1 VQASFCDSRPAGFT
15 IRYVVVRT
23 ESGARPESGAGVAS
37 PPARDPSGDSA
48 PHSSLILTNVGLRAF
63 ADVAGKLASAALYIL
78 VARKVGA
85 SEYGVFVFALSF
97 VGIVVTFGQLGQDT
111 VLVREVARDH
121 RRLDEY
127 YSNALLSRVFFSVPP
142 LLIALAVAALV
153 GTKGHTELVLAFLGL
168 GFVGDAL
175 VRVSFGAFQAY
186 ERLGFIPVVLISQR
200 WLTTIAAAVA
210 LYLGGGIVAVSAIY
224 CVGALGATAL
234 AAWLL
239 FRRVARPRLHVDLRG
254 IVDITRVGL
263 PIGLA
268 SIGLIVLSRIDMTM
282 LASYKP
288 SAAVGQY
295 GAAYRLL
302 DTTAFVPWAVS
313 AAVLPTLSRLSPRTP
328 KPVGAV
334 YARSLK
340 LVLAITLPMAVG
352 AALLAG
358 PLISLLYGS
367 GYSPGATA
375 LLLLAASIVLYPISA
390 CSAELFYSQGV
401 QRAVAV
407 TYAVVL
413 VENVLANLF
422 LIPRFS
428 LNGAA
433 AGTSISEGLVAVS
446 LLILSRPLH
455 GKLNV
460 GRILTGPVL
469 ASAGAAGVMGAFH
482 DELAVAIPLGIATYL
497 ALLITFERLAFPDD
511 FAVLRLFL
519 RSLTARRPRR
529 VPSAPPP

>member
-1 VQASFCDSRPAGFT
+1 
-15 IRYVVVRT
+15 VVVRS
-23 ESGARPESGAGVAS
+23 ESGATPESGAGVGL

-48 PHSSLILTNVGLRAF
+48 PHSSLILTNVGFRAF

-97 VGIVVTFGQLGQDT
+97 VGIAVTFGQLGQDT

-127 YSNALLSRVFFSVPP
+127 YSNAVLSRLLFSVPP
-142 LLIALAVAALV
+142 LLIALAIAALV

-175 VRVSFGAFQAY
+175 VRVSFGVFQAY
-186 ERLGFIPVVLISQR
+186 ERLSFIPVVLISQR

-234 AAWLL
+234 AAGLL

-268 SIGLIVLSRIDMTM
+268 SIGLIVLARIDMTM

-288 SAAVGQY
+288 SEVVGQY

-328 KPVGAV
+328 KPVGVV

-352 AALLAG
+352 AAVLAG

-375 LLLLAASIVLYPISA
+375 LLLLAPSIALYPVSA
-390 CSAELFYSQGV
+390 CSAELFYSQGI

-413 VENVLANLF
+413 VENVLANLL
-422 LIPRFS
+422 LIPNFS

-433 AGTSISEGLVAVS
+433 AGTSISEALVASS

-455 GKLNV
+455 GKLHL
-460 GRILTGPVL
+460 RRMLAGPVL
-469 ASAGAAGVMGAFH
+469 GSAGAAGVMGAFH
-482 DELAVAIPLGIATYL
+482 NDLAVAIPLGIATYF
-497 ALLITFERLAFPDD
+497 ALLIMFERVAFPDD
-511 FAVLRLFL
+511 FGVLRLFL
-519 RSLTARRPRR
+519 HGLTTRRSHG
-529 VPSAPPP
+529 VPAAPPP